1 MTAASGVSIH
11 RYTGRMHLSA
21 RLRPLVVLALSGL
34 LLVASACDNG
44 SSSPTAPDQ
53 SAVVYSQTDLTVG
66 TGAEAAPGT
75 RATVQYAGWL
85 YNAGAVDHKGQQ
97 FDANQLTFVVGA
109 GTLIKGFE
117 DAVAGMKVGGTR
129 RAIIPPSLA
138 YGATGNGNT
147 IPPNA
152 ALVFEILLGVVQ

>member
-1 MTAASGVSIH
+1 MTVAPAVPIP
-11 RYTGRMHLSA
+11 RYTARMPLSI

-34 LLVASACDNG
+34 LLVTSACDNG
-44 SSSPTAPDQ
+44 STSPTAPDQ

-85 YNAGAVDHKGQQ
+85 YSQNGTDHKGQQ
-97 FDANQLTFVVGA
+97 FDANQLTVVVGG

-138 YGATGNGNT
+138 YGATGNGGT

>member
-1 MTAASGVSIH
+1 
-11 RYTGRMHLSA
+11 MHLSA

-44 SSSPTAPDQ
+44 SSSPIAPDQ
-53 SAVVYSQTDLTVG
+53 SAIAYSQTDLTVG
-66 TGAEAAPGT
+66 TGAEATPGT

-85 YNAGAVDHKGQQ
+85 YSDSAPEHKGTQ
-97 FDANQLTFVVGA
+97 FDANQLTFVVGG

-138 YGATGNGNT
+138 YGATGNGGT

-152 ALVFEILLGVVQ
+152 ALVFDILLGVVQ

>member
-1 MTAASGVSIH
+1 MNP
-11 RYTGRMHLSA
+11 SA
-21 RLRPLVVLALSGL
+21 RLRRSVVLALSAL
-34 LLVASACDNG
+34 LLMAAGCDNG

-85 YNAGAVDHKGQQ
+85 YSATASEHKGAQ
-97 FDANQLTFVVGA
+97 FDASQLTFVVGN

-117 DAVAGMKVGGTR
+117 AAVTGMKVGGSR
-129 RAIIPPSLA
+129 RAIIPPALA
-138 YGATGNGNT
+138 YGAAGNGAT

-152 ALVFEILLGVVQ
+152 ALVFDILLNVVQ

>member
-1 MTAASGVSIH
+1 MNFAP
-11 RYTGRMHLSA
+11 
-21 RLRPLVVLALSGL
+21 RLRPIVLLALGGL
-34 LLVASACDNG
+34 LLASAGCDNG

-53 SAVVYSQTDLTVG
+53 TAVAYSQTDLTVG

-85 YNAGAVDHKGQQ
+85 YSDKAADHKGAQ

-117 DAVAGMKVGGTR
+117 TGVTGMKVGGTR
-129 RAIIPPSLA
+129 RVIIPPSLA
-138 YGATGNGNT
+138 YGANGNGGT

-152 ALVFEILLGVVQ
+152 ALVFDILLGVVQ